1 MRKTLQIS
9 NIIALIITIIINY
22 LSNTGVFNRSTMAS
36 VSAEYQN
43 YFTPAGYTFS
53 IWGLIYIGLIAFVI
67 YQSKGLF
74 KKAEIPSVVLEIGWL
89 FVISCAANCLWI
101 LAWLYE
107 YTGTSVLIMILLLFS
122 LMRIVISTRM
132 ELDQVPFKKIV
143 FVWWPFSLYVG
154 WITVALLANITA
166 YLAKMQWD
174 GFGISGISWTI
185 LIICIAGIVNVFLT
199 WGRNMR
205 EAAIAAAWGLIGVA
219 VANTNS
225 FPSIVYTA
233 VAVAILLL
241 ISSVVHAIKN
251 VDENLRSHLH
261 SKSLF

>member
-1 MRKTLQIS
+1 MKKTLQIS

-22 LSNTGVFNRSTMAS
+22 LSNTGVFNGSTMAS

-74 KKAEIPSVVLEIGWL
+74 KKAEAPSVVLEVGWL

-132 ELDQVPFKKIV
+132 ELDEVPLKKIA

-154 WITVALLANITA
+154 WITVALLANIAA

-185 LIICIAGIVNVFLT
+185 LLICIAGIVNVFLT

-219 VANTNS
+219 VANSPS

-233 VAVAILLL
+233 ISVAILLL
-241 ISSVVHAIKN
+241 ISSVVHAYRN
-251 VDENLRSHLH
+251 RP
-261 SKSLF
+261 KSLRRINSVKI

>member
-1 MRKTLQIS
+1 MKKTLQIS

-22 LSNTGVFNRSTMAS
+22 LSNTGVFNRNTMAS
-36 VSAEYQN
+36 VSAEYHN

-53 IWGLIYIGLIAFVI
+53 IWGFIYIGLIAFVI

-74 KKAEIPSVVLEIGWL
+74 KKAEASSVVLEIGWL

-107 YTGTSVLIMILLLFS
+107 YTGTSVLIMVLLLFS
-122 LMRIVISTRM
+122 LMRIVICTRM

-166 YLAKMQWD
+166 YLAKMQWN

-185 LIICIAGIVNVFLT
+185 LIICIAGIINIFLT

-219 VANTNS
+219 VANANG

-233 VAVAILLL
+233 IAIAVLLL
-241 ISSVVHAIKN
+241 ISSAVHAYKN
-251 VDENLRSHLH
+251 RPGPLRKINSV
-261 SKSLF
+261 KV

>member
-1 MRKTLQIS
+1 MKKTLQIS

-53 IWGLIYIGLIAFVI
+53 IWGLIYIGLIVFVV

-74 KKAEIPSVVLEIGWL
+74 KKAEVPSVVLEVGWL

-101 LAWLYE
+101 LAWLYG

-132 ELDQVPFKKIV
+132 ELDQIPLKKIV

-154 WITVALLANITA
+154 WITVALFANITA

-185 LIICIAGIVNVFLT
+185 LIICIAGSVNVFLT

-205 EAAIAAAWGLIGVA
+205 EAAIAAAWGLTGVA
-219 VANTNS
+219 VTNINR

-233 VAVAILLL
+233 ITVAILLL
-241 ISSVVHAIKN
+241 ISSVVHAYRN
-251 VDENLRSHLH
+251 RQRSLRRVNSM
-261 SKSLF
+261 KT

>member
-1 MRKTLQIS
+1 MKKTLQIS

-53 IWGLIYIGLIAFVI
+53 IWGLIYIGLITFVV
-67 YQSKGLF
+67 YQAKGLF
-74 KKAEIPSVVLEIGWL
+74 RDAETPSVVLEVGWL
-89 FVISCAANCLWI
+89 FVISCVANCLWI

-132 ELDQVPFKKIV
+132 ELNEVPFKKIV

-166 YLAKMQWD
+166 YLAKIEWD
-174 GFGISGISWTI
+174 GFGISGINWTI
-185 LIICIAGIVNVFLT
+185 LIICFAGIVNVFLT

-219 VANTNS
+219 VTNING

-233 VAVAILLL
+233 VTVAILLL
-241 ISSVVHAIKN
+241 ISSVVHAYRN
-251 VDENLRSHLH
+251 RQSFLRRIDSV
-261 SKSLF
+261 KT

>member
-1 MRKTLQIS
+1 MKKTLQIS
-9 NIIALIITIIINY
+9 NIIALVITIIMNY
-22 LSNTGVFNRSTMAS
+22 LSNTGIFNRSTMAS

-43 YFTPAGYTFS
+43 YFTPAGYAFS
-53 IWGLIYIGLIAFVI
+53 IWGLIYIGLIAFII

-74 KKAEIPSVVLEIGWL
+74 KKSEVPSVVLEVGWL

-101 LAWLYE
+101 LAWLYA
-107 YTGTSVLIMILLLFS
+107 YTGTSVVIMILLLFS

-132 ELDQVPFKKIV
+132 ELDQVPLRKIV

-154 WITVALLANITA
+154 WVTVALLANISA
-166 YLAKMQWD
+166 YLAKIQWD

-185 LIICIAGIVNVFLT
+185 LFICIAGVVNIFLT

-205 EAAIAAAWGLIGVA
+205 EAAIAAAWGLIAVA
-219 VANTNS
+219 VANANE

-233 VAVAILLL
+233 ITVAVILI
-241 ISSVVHAIKN
+241 ISSIAHGYRSRQRYLIKLN
-251 VDENLRSHLH
+251 STT
-261 SKSLF
+261 SKM